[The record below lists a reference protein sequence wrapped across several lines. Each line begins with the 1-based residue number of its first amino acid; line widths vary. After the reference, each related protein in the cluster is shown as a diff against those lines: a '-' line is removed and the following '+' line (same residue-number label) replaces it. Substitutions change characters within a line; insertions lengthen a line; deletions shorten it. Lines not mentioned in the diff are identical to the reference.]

1 MISFLILIATYIAM
15 EGITWCTHKYVMHGL
30 MWYFHEDHHQPGKSF
45 FEKNDAFFLIFAI
58 PSCLLIIF
66 GSIAALDWRFFVGLG
81 IMFYGFSYFLIHD
94 VLIHQRFNW
103 LSRTD
108 NVYFRAIR
116 KAHKVHHKH
125 LGKEEGE
132 CFGML
137 YVPLKYFKESMAY
150 RENKK
155 SSKTQLKTNH

>member
-1 MISFLILIATYIAM
+1 MNAALITLVTFLLM
-15 EGITWCTHKYVMHGL
+15 EGITWCTHKFLMHGS

-45 FEKNDAFFLIFAI
+45 FEKNDAFFVIFAV
-58 PSCLLIIF
+58 PSCLLMITGGHDLF
-66 GSIAALDWRFFVGLG
+66 DWKFFVGLG
-81 IMFYGFSYFLIHD
+81 ILFYGVAYFLVHD

-103 LSRTD
+103 FSRTD

-125 LGKEEGE
+125 LNKEHGE

-137 YVPLKYFKESMAY
+137 WVPLKYYKQAQAY
-150 RENKK
+150 KAAK
-155 SSKTQLKTNH
+155 SSHV